1 LLGIGLVKGL
11 KTTLRAFFSKPVT
24 LVYPYRK
31 IEIADRGQGLIRIR
45 MTQLDP
51 PVYKC
56 TGCRICDI
64 NCPQH
69 CITVVK
75 KEGEKQPEIY
85 TVNYGLCMFCRICI
99 DVCPFN
105 ALQQTQEHEFIGES
119 RQDFIRNKEELAMK
133 SVYIEE
139 KKEENK
145 TSESSIKG
153 EAIKSESGIEEKK
166 EINGEKK
173 EVKDNVNKDSITEV
187 EKEENKGEG

>member
-1 LLGIGLVKGL
+1 LLGVGLVKGL

-56 TGCRICDI
+56 TGCRICET

-75 KEGEKQPEIY
+75 KEGEKQPETY

-133 SVYIEE
+133 SIYIEE
-139 KKEENK
+139 KKEEKEELSAGQAPEEKK

-153 EAIKSESGIEEKK
+153 EAIKSEGGNEVKE
-166 EINGEKK
+166 EIN
-173 EVKDNVNKDSITEV
+173 
-187 EKEENKGEG
+187 EKEERENKDKE

>member
-1 LLGIGLVKGL
+1 MLGIGLIKGL

-56 TGCRICDI
+56 TGCKICET

-85 TVNYGLCMFCRICI
+85 SVNYGLCMFCRICI

-119 RQDFIRNKEELAMK
+119 RQDFIRTKEDLMMK
-133 SVYIEE
+133 DIYIE
-139 KKEENK
+139 NK
-145 TSESSIKG
+145 V
-153 EAIKSESGIEEKK
+153 
-166 EINGEKK
+166 K
-173 EVKDNVNKDSITEV
+173 EVKDTVNEASITEV
-187 EKEENKGEG
+187 EKEVKNEKE

>member
-1 LLGIGLVKGL
+1 LLGVGFVKGL

-56 TGCRICDI
+56 TGCRICET

-119 RQDFIRNKEELAMK
+119 RQDFIRAKEDLMMK
-133 SVYIEE
+133 DIYIE
-139 KKEENK
+139 NK
-145 TSESSIKG
+145 V
-153 EAIKSESGIEEKK
+153 
-166 EINGEKK
+166 K
-173 EVKDNVNKDSITEV
+173 EVKDTVNEASITEV
-187 EKEENKGEG
+187 EKEVKNEKE

>member
-1 LLGIGLVKGL
+1 
-11 KTTLRAFFSKPVT
+11 
-24 LVYPYRK
+24 
-31 IEIADRGQGLIRIR
+31 

-56 TGCRICDI
+56 TGCGICEK

-75 KEGEKQPEIY
+75 MESEKQPQTY

-119 RQDFIRNKEELAMK
+119 RQDFIRTKEDLKMITL
-133 SVYIEE
+133 YIE
-139 KKEENK
+139 
-145 TSESSIKG
+145 
-153 EAIKSESGIEEKK
+153 
-166 EINGEKK
+166 
-173 EVKDNVNKDSITEV
+173 D
-187 EKEENKGEG
+187 EKEESTEEIGEKE

>member
-31 IEIADRGQGLIRIR
+31 VKIADRGQGLIRLR
-45 MTQLDP
+45 MVQLEP
-51 PVYKC
+51 EKVYRC
-56 TGCRICDI
+56 TACGICEK

-105 ALQQTQEHEFIGES
+105 ALQQTQEHEFIGGS
-119 RQDFIRNKEELAMK
+119 RQDFIRDKEELQMK
-133 SVYIEE
+133 TVYIEE
-139 KKEENK
+139 
-145 TSESSIKG
+145 IK
-153 EAIKSESGIEEKK
+153 EEKK
-166 EINGEKK
+166 EIIVNSEQESK
-173 EVKDNVNKDSITEV
+173 E
-187 EKEENKGEG
+187 

>member
-1 LLGIGLVKGL
+1 LLGVGLVKGL

-56 TGCRICDI
+56 TGCRICET

-75 KEGEKQPEIY
+75 KEGEKQPETYI
-85 TVNYGLCMFCRICI
+85 VNYGLCMFCRICI

-119 RQDFIRNKEELAMK
+119 RHDFIRTKEELAMK

-139 KKEENK
+139 KK
-145 TSESSIKG
+145 TSESGIKE
-153 EAIKSESGIEEKK
+153 EAIKSEDGDEVKK
-166 EINGEKK
+166 EINEKK
-173 EVKDNVNKDSITEV
+173 EEIT
-187 EKEENKGEG
+187 

>member
-1 LLGIGLVKGL
+1 MLGVGLFKGL
-11 KTTLRAFFSKPVT
+11 KTTLRAFLSRPVT
-24 LVYPYRK
+24 ILWPYEK
-31 IEIADRGQGLIRIR
+31 VEIADRGQGLIRLR

-56 TGCRICDI
+56 TGCGICEK

-75 KEGEKQPEIY
+75 MESEKQPQTY

-119 RQDFIRNKEELAMK
+119 RQDFIRTKEDLKMITL
-133 SVYIEE
+133 YIE
-139 KKEENK
+139 
-145 TSESSIKG
+145 
-153 EAIKSESGIEEKK
+153 
-166 EINGEKK
+166 
-173 EVKDNVNKDSITEV
+173 D
-187 EKEENKGEG
+187 EKEESTEEIGEKE